1 MTVQNSE
8 HGLDRRDVVAA
19 LLKNRGDSLVVT
31 GLGSSTWDVFAM
43 SPDDRNFYLWGAMG
57 SAAIVGLGL
66 ATAQPDR
73 QVIVI
78 TGDGEMLM
86 GIGSLA
92 TIGVKKPRNLSIV
105 VLDNE
110 HYGETGMQQSHTS
123 FDTNLSDVAR
133 ANGIE
138 DVHLI
143 TDQAAVAT
151 VADRVHQ
158 PNGTCFVTIKVANT
172 DPGKALPTTD
182 GVDIKNNFRRAVL
195 GAA

>member
-1 MTVQNSE
+1 MTNQNPESR
-8 HGLDRRDVVAA
+8 LDRREVVGT
-19 LLKNRGDSLVVT
+19 LLKKRGDSLVVT

-73 QVIVI
+73 QVVVI

-92 TIGVKKPRNLSIV
+92 TIGVQKPGNLSIV

-143 TDQAAVAT
+143 TDQ
-151 VADRVHQ
+151 VHE
-158 PNGTCFVTIKVANT
+158 PGGTCFVTIKVANT

>member
-1 MTVQNSE
+1 MTEQR
-8 HGLDRRDVVAA
+8 LDRRDVVAT
-19 LLKNRGDSLVVT
+19 LLKDRGDTLVVT
-31 GLGSSTWDVFAM
+31 GLGSSTWDVFAI
-43 SPDDRNFYLWGAMG
+43 SHSDQNFYLWGAMG
-57 SAAIVGLGL
+57 SAAIMGLGL
-66 ATAQPDR
+66 ANAQPDR
-73 QVIVI
+73 QVLVI

-92 TIGVKKPRNLSIV
+92 TIGVQKPRNLSIV

-123 FDTNLSDVAR
+123 FDTDLSNVAQ
-133 ANGIE
+133 ANGIN
-138 DVHLI
+138 DAHLV
-143 TDQAAVAT
+143 TDDAGVAAVAK
-151 VADRVHQ
+151 RIHQ
-158 PNGTCFVTIKVANT
+158 PDGTCFVTIKVANT

>member
-1 MTVQNSE
+1 MKEQVLN
-8 HGLDRRDVVAA
+8 RRDVVKKILAD
-19 LLKNRGDSLVVT
+19 RGDALVVT
-31 GLGSSTWDVFAM
+31 GLGSSTWDVFAI
-43 SPDDRNFYLWGAMG
+43 SPSDRNFYLWGAMG

-66 ATAQPDR
+66 ATAQPDK

-92 TIGVKKPRNLSIV
+92 TIGVRKPPNLSIV

-123 FDTNLSDVAR
+123 FDASLPEIAKAS
-133 ANGIE
+133 GIK
-138 DVHLI
+138 DVHLVE
-143 TDQAAVAT
+143 DDSQLDDV
-151 VADRVHQ
+151 VGRVRS
-158 PNGTCFVTIKVANT
+158 PKGTCFVTIKVAST

-182 GVDIKNNFRRAVL
+182 GVDIKNTFRRAVL
-195 GAA
+195 GVA